1 MNIRMMLLYTW
12 VPEDAANPHAE
23 ICHAFVY
30 RWLIG
35 CKLFSPTENTD
46 PIDGPFNGTMKPILW
61 PEGGKPVRV
70 AGVNKVN
77 AGDIVGFFDGNGAF
91 VHSMVAETP
100 TQWVGANNQGCFG
113 TGTARTTIDN
123 VCLKMKT
130 HDFPIGWAAKR
141 AETAARRLW
150 TAPSRSASVQSIISG
165 PPR

>member
-1 MNIRMMLLYTW
+1 MMLPGTR

-30 RWLIG
+30 RWLMG
-35 CKLFSPTENTD
+35 RQLMSPAEKPD
-46 PIDGPFNGTMKPILW
+46 PIDGPFNGTVMKPILW

-77 AGDIVGFFDGNGAF
+77 PGDIVGFFDGNGAL
-91 VHSMVAETP
+91 VHSMVAKTP

-123 VCLKMKT
+123 VYLKMKT
-130 HDFPIGWAAKR
+130 HDFPIGWADNIGNR
-141 AETAARRLW
+141 FITMGGECTVVFR
-150 TAPSRSASVQSIISG
+150 TP
-165 PPR
+165 